1 MLQSLQSYDY
11 KLTTKHLNLRL
22 KKYYIFLLKTN
33 FEGEVSRLQT
43 EAEANCPPWAV
54 EEGP

>member
-22 KKYYIFLLKTN
+22 KKYYIFLVETN